1 LSSRLFTNVFFNTFH
16 VTRHRLIMTI
26 FTPAFTAGQHAL
38 RSSEAGL
45 PVGERTTHALRR

>member
-1 LSSRLFTNVFFNTFH
+1 
-16 VTRHRLIMTI
+16 MTI